1 MLRRP
6 PRLAGLALLALSL
19 AGCFGGGQA
28 GNARQRP
35 YTAVARFVP
44 GDEVSVIQITVSDR
58 EPLRGA
64 DLIGPDGA
72 VIAAESIEARRG
84 IESGQPSFRQP
95 LDSYLS
101 NGIGL
106 MSPLGL
112 YGTVAPVRSQNV
124 NSGQI
129 ESTAVIRLT
138 DPVSYLKDWRF
149 WQVRLR
155 IGDPPTVSLLSLPAP
170 RPPPSL

>member
-1 MLRRP
+1 MLRCP

-19 AGCFGGGQA
+19 AGCFGGTQG
-28 GNARQRP
+28 GNAGQRP

-44 GDEVSVIQITVSDR
+44 GDDVSVIQITVRDR
-58 EPLRGA
+58 KPLRGA

-72 VIAAESIEARRG
+72 VIAAESIEARPG
-84 IESGQPSFRQP
+84 VESGQTLF
-95 LDSYLS
+95 
-101 NGIGL
+101 GG
-106 MSPLGL
+106 PLGTDISNDVGL
-112 YGTVAPVRSQNV
+112 TTPLGAYGTFAPAGSQSV

-129 ESTAVIRLT
+129 VSTAVIRLT

-155 IGDPPTVSLLSLPAP
+155 MGDPPTVSFVSLPAP
-170 RPPPSL
+170 QPPPSL

>member
-1 MLRRP
+1 MLRRR

-19 AGCFGGGQA
+19 GGCFGGGQG
-28 GNARQRP
+28 GNAGQRP
-35 YTAVARFVP
+35 YTALARFVP
-44 GDEVSVIQITVSDR
+44 GGEVSVIQITVSDR
-58 EPLRGA
+58 APLRGA

-84 IESGQPSFRQP
+84 VESGQTLFGQP
-95 LDSYLS
+95 LGTDIS
-101 NGIGL
+101 NGVGL
-106 MSPLGL
+106 TTPLGA
-112 YGTVAPVRSQNV
+112 YGTFAPAGSQSV

-129 ESTAVIRLT
+129 ESSAVIRLT

-155 IGDPPTVSLLSLPAP
+155 IGDPPSVSILSLPAP
-170 RPPPSL
+170 QPPPSL

>member
-1 MLRRP
+1 MLRPP
-6 PRLAGLALLALSL
+6 PRLAALALLALSL
-19 AGCFGGGQA
+19 AGCFGGGQS
-28 GNARQRP
+28 GGGGQRP

-44 GDEVSVIQITVSDR
+44 GDDVSVIQITVNDR
-58 EPLRGA
+58 KPLRGA

-84 IESGQPSFRQP
+84 VVSGQPLFREP
-95 LDSYLS
+95 LGADIS
-101 NGIGL
+101 NSVGL
-106 MSPLGL
+106 TSPLGV
-112 YGTVAPVRSQNV
+112 YGTFAPAGSESA

-155 IGDPPTVSLLSLPAP
+155 IGDPPTVSYFSLPAP
-170 RPPPSL
+170 QPPP